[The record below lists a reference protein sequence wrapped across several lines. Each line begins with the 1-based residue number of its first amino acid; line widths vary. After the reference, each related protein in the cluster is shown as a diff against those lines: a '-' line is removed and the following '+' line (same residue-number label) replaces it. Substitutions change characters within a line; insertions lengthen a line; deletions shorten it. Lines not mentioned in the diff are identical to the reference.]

1 MKQLEDKIK
10 DRLDGFESSLPEG
23 DLAEF
28 RTLLGDAAGAGM
40 KRKAAYFAWMVPAA
54 VAAGLA
60 LFIILRPAPEIES
73 IQVIDNGAMVA
84 QVTEP
89 VAIDDST
96 DVVAVKSKPA
106 STRKV
111 QQHHSRAV
119 NNEEYVDNTEKENI
133 AEEASVE
140 IATPEA
146 DSNDSKTVSDTPAN
160 NGGSSP
166 FVPSSISDDK
176 KAVSIKVGPAAAGV
190 LGGSGA
196 IALASLLPSM
206 LNSNVTPNSAPIEYT
221 TEGTISYSD
230 PQPDKKTGN
239 NTHHMPLRAGLSL
252 RVLFNDRWSLTT
264 GVDYSWYSSTIGYSV
279 TGGHKQDAHYI
290 GIPVRADFTIARNRW
305 LDVYVGAGAS
315 ADFCVA
321 AYDAGKKIG
330 KDGVGFSLIGAGG
343 VQFNITDNL
352 GIFLD
357 PTLSWNIPS
366 NNRVLDT
373 YKSEHPFMFSVSTG
387 LRVTIPVTRP
397 DFCLQF

>member
-28 RTLLGDAAGAGM
+28 RTLLGDAAGAGK
-40 KRKAAYFAWMVPAA
+40 KRKASYFAWMVPAA
-54 VAAGLA
+54 IAAGLA
-60 LFIILRPAPEIES
+60 LFFILRPAPEIES
-73 IQVIDNGAMVA
+73 IQVTDNGIMVA
-84 QVTEP
+84 QAVDPVTVEEN
-89 VAIDDST
+89 T
-96 DVVAVKSKPA
+96 DVDAVESNPA
-106 STRKV
+106 VTHKV
-111 QQHHSRAV
+111 QQHHSRTV
-119 NNEEYVDNTEKENI
+119 KEEEYRDYTESENI
-133 AEEASVE
+133 AEEVSVE
-140 IATPEA
+140 VSTPEA
-146 DSNDSKTVSDTPAN
+146 NNYDSKTVSETSSN

-166 FVPSSISDDK
+166 FAHSTISENK

-206 LNSNVTPNSAPIEYT
+206 LSNNVAPAAPQSST

-239 NTHHMPLRAGLSL
+239 NTHNMPLCVGLSL
-252 RVLFNDRWSLTT
+252 RVPFNERWSLTT

-305 LDVYVGAGAS
+305 LNVYIGAGAS

-373 YKSEHPFMFSVSTG
+373 YKSAHPFMFSVSTG
-387 LRVTIPVTRP
+387 LRITVPTRK
-397 DFCLQF
+397 

>member
-10 DRLDGFESSLPEG
+10 DRLEGFESSLPEG

-28 RTLLGDAAGAGM
+28 RTLLDDAAGAGM
-40 KRKAAYFAWMVPAA
+40 KRKSAYLAWMTPAA
-54 VAAGLA
+54 VAAVLA
-60 LFIILRPAPEIES
+60 LFFILRPTPGIEP

-84 QVTEP
+84 QVIEP

-96 DVVAVKSKPA
+96 DVVAVESKPA

-206 LNSNVTPNSAPIEYT
+206 LNSNVTPNTSQSSSVVGPGGTVIEP
-221 TEGTISYSD
+221 G
-230 PQPDKKTGN
+230 PDERTGD
-239 NTHHMPLRAGLSL
+239 NTHHMPLRAGLSI
-252 RVLFNDRWSLTT
+252 RVPFNERWSLTS

-290 GIPVRADFTIARNRW
+290 GIPVRAEFTIARNRW

-321 AYDAGKKIG
+321 AFEAGQKIA
-330 KDGVGFSLIGAGG
+330 KDGVGFTLIGAGG
-343 VQFNITDNL
+343 IQFNITDNL

-373 YKSEHPFMFSVSTG
+373 YKSAHPFMFSVSSG
-387 LRVTIPVTRP
+387 LRVTVPA
-397 DFCLQF
+397 LK

>member
-28 RTLLGDAAGAGM
+28 RTLLGDASGAGM

-54 VAAGLA
+54 IAAGLA

-73 IQVIDNGAMVA
+73 IQVTDNGIMVA
-84 QVTEP
+84 Q
-89 VAIDDST
+89 AIDPVTVEENT
-96 DVVAVKSKPA
+96 DVDAVEFSPA
-106 STRKV
+106 VTQRV
-111 QQHHSRAV
+111 QQHHSRTV
-119 NNEEYVDNTEKENI
+119 KEEEYRDYTESKNI

-140 IATPEA
+140 VATPEA
-146 DSNDSKTVSDTPAN
+146 DSNDNKAVPDTPEN
-160 NGGSSP
+160 NGGTSP
-166 FVPSSISDDK
+166 FAPSTISENK

-190 LGGSGA
+190 LGGSSA

-206 LNSNVTPNSAPIEYT
+206 LSNNVAPAAPQSSP

-230 PQPDKKTGN
+230 PHLDKKTGN
-239 NTHHMPLRAGLSL
+239 NTHNMPLRAGLSI
-252 RVLFNDRWSLTT
+252 RVPFNERWSLTT

-279 TGGHKQDAHYI
+279 TGGHKQDAHYL

-321 AYDAGKKIG
+321 AYDAGKKIA

-373 YKSEHPFMFSVSTG
+373 YKSAHPFMFSGSTG
-387 LRVTIPVTRP
+387 LRITVPTRK
-397 DFCLQF
+397 

>member
-10 DRLDGFESSLPEG
+10 DRLEGFESSLPEG

-28 RTLLGDAAGAGM
+28 RTLLDDAAGAGM
-40 KRKAAYFAWMVPAA
+40 KRKSAYLAWMTPAA
-54 VAAGLA
+54 VAAVLA
-60 LFIILRPAPEIES
+60 LFFILRPTPGIEP

-84 QVTEP
+84 QVIEP

-96 DVVAVKSKPA
+96 DVVVVESKPA

-196 IALASLLPSM
+196 VALASLLPSM
-206 LNSNVTPNSAPIEYT
+206 LNSNVTPNTSQSSSVVGPGGTVIEP
-221 TEGTISYSD
+221 G
-230 PQPDKKTGN
+230 PDERTGD
-239 NTHHMPLRAGLSL
+239 NTHHMPLRAGLSI
-252 RVLFNDRWSLTT
+252 RVPFNERWSLTS

-321 AYDAGKKIG
+321 AFEAGQKIA

-373 YKSEHPFMFSVSTG
+373 YRYDHPFMFSVSTG
-387 LRVTIPVTRP
+387 LRITVPTKK
-397 DFCLQF
+397 

>member
-10 DRLDGFESSLPEG
+10 DRLEGFESSLPEG

-28 RTLLGDAAGAGM
+28 RTLLGDAAGAGK

-60 LFIILRPAPEIES
+60 LFFILRPVPGIEP

-84 QVTEP
+84 QVIEP

-96 DVVAVKSKPA
+96 DVVAVESKPA

-111 QQHHSRAV
+111 QQHHSRTV
-119 NNEEYVDNTEKENI
+119 KKEEHRDYTESENI
-133 AEEASVE
+133 AEETSVE
-140 IATPEA
+140 VTTPGT
-146 DSNDSKTVSDTPAN
+146 DSNDVKIVSDTPEN
-160 NGGSSP
+160 KGGSSP
-166 FVPSSISDDK
+166 FVPSTSSDSK

-196 IALASLLPSM
+196 IALASMLPSM
-206 LNSNVTPNSAPIEYT
+206 LNSNVTPNTSQSSPVVGPGGTVIEP
-221 TEGTISYSD
+221 G
-230 PQPDKKTGN
+230 PDERTGD
-239 NTHHMPLRAGLSL
+239 NTHHMPLRAGLSI
-252 RVLFNDRWSLTT
+252 RIPFNERWSLTT

-315 ADFCVA
+315 ADFCIA
-321 AYDAGKKIG
+321 AFEAGKKIA

-343 VQFNITDNL
+343 IQFNITDNF

-366 NNRVLDT
+366 NSRVLDT

-387 LRVTIPVTRP
+387 LRVTVPIRK
-397 DFCLQF
+397 

>member
-1 MKQLEDKIK
+1 MKQLEERIK
-10 DRLDGFESSLPEG
+10 DRLEGYESSLPEG
-23 DLAEF
+23 DFDEF
-28 RTLLGDAAGAGM
+28 GTLLDKSSGAGS
-40 KRKAAYFAWMVPAA
+40 KHIAAYLAWLTPAA

-60 LFIILRPAPEIES
+60 IFFILRPAPEIES
-73 IQVIDNGAMVA
+73 IQVTDNSIMVA
-84 QVTEP
+84 QAVEP
-89 VAIDDST
+89 VTVEENT
-96 DVVAVKSKPA
+96 DVDAVEFSPA
-106 STRKV
+106 VTQRV
-111 QQHHSRAV
+111 QQHHSRTV
-119 NNEEYVDNTEKENI
+119 KEEEEYRDYTESENI

-140 IATPEA
+140 VSTPEA
-146 DSNDSKTVSDTPAN
+146 NRYDSKTVSETSTN

-166 FVPSSISDDK
+166 FVPSTISENK
-176 KAVSIKVGPAAAGV
+176 KVVSIKVGPAAAGV

-196 IALASLLPSM
+196 IALASMLPSM
-206 LNSNVTPNSAPIEYT
+206 LSNNVAPAAPQSSP

-230 PQPDKKTGN
+230 PQLDKKTGN
-239 NTHHMPLRAGLSL
+239 DTHHMPLSIALSL
-252 RVLFNDRWSLTT
+252 RVPFNDRWSLTT

-305 LDVYVGAGAS
+305 LDVYAGAGAS

-321 AYDAGKKIG
+321 AFEAGQKIG

-373 YKSEHPFMFSVSTG
+373 YKSAHPFMFSVSTG
-387 LRVTIPVTRP
+387 LRVTVPA
-397 DFCLQF
+397 LK

>member
-10 DRLDGFESSLPEG
+10 DRLEGFESSLPEG

-28 RTLLGDAAGAGM
+28 GKLLDKSAVAGT
-40 KRKAAYFAWMVPAA
+40 KRKAVYFAWMAPAA

-60 LFIILRPAPEIES
+60 LFFILRPTPGIGPN
-73 IQVIDNGAMVA
+73 QVIDNDAMVA
-84 QVTEP
+84 QATEP
-89 VAIDDST
+89 IDVDDNA
-96 DVVAVKSKPA
+96 DVDAVESSPDV
-106 STRKV
+106 THKV
-111 QQHHSRAV
+111 QQHYSRTV
-119 NNEEYVDNTEKENI
+119 KEEEYRDYTESENI

-140 IATPEA
+140 VSTPEA
-146 DSNDSKTVSDTPAN
+146 NRYDSKTVSETSTN

-166 FVPSSISDDK
+166 FVPSTISENK
-176 KAVSIKVGPAAAGV
+176 KVVSIKVGPAAAGV

-196 IALASLLPSM
+196 IALANLLPSM
-206 LNSNVTPNSAPIEYT
+206 LSNNVAPATPQSSP

-239 NTHHMPLRAGLSL
+239 NTHNMPLRAGLSL
-252 RVLFNDRWSLTT
+252 RFPFNERWSLTT
-264 GVDYSWYSSTIGYSV
+264 GVEYSQYSSTIGYSV

-305 LDVYVGAGAS
+305 LDVYAGAGAS

-321 AYDAGKKIG
+321 AFEAGQKIG

-357 PTLSWNIPS
+357 PTISWNIPS
-366 NNRVLDT
+366 SNRLLDT
-373 YKSEHPFMFSVSTG
+373 YKSAHPFMFSVSTG
-387 LRVTIPVTRP
+387 LRVTIPVR
-397 DFCLQF
+397 

>member
-10 DRLDGFESSLPEG
+10 DRLEGFESSLPEG

-28 RTLLGDAAGAGM
+28 RTLLDDAADAGA
-40 KRKAAYFAWMVPAA
+40 KRKSAYLAWLTPAA

-60 LFIILRPAPEIES
+60 LFFILRPAPEIEP
-73 IQVIDNGAMVA
+73 IQVTDNGTMVA
-84 QVTEP
+84 QAVEP
-89 VAIDDST
+89 VTVEKNT
-96 DVVAVKSKPA
+96 DVDTVESKPA

-119 NNEEYVDNTEKENI
+119 NNEEPLNNTEKENI
-133 AEEASVE
+133 AEETSVE
-140 IATPEA
+140 VTTPEA
-146 DSNDSKTVSDTPAN
+146 DSNDSKTVSETPAN

-166 FVPSSISDDK
+166 FVPSSISDGK

-206 LNSNVTPNSAPIEYT
+206 LNDNAGHTTPQ
-221 TEGTISYSD
+221 SD
-230 PQPDKKTGN
+230 AGNDGVGKLTDEKTGN
-239 NTHHMPLRAGLSL
+239 DTHHMPLRAGLSL
-252 RVLFNDRWSLTT
+252 RVPFNDRWSLTT

-321 AYDAGKKIG
+321 AFEAGQKIA
-330 KDGVGFSLIGAGG
+330 KDGLGFSLIGVGG
-343 VQFNITDNL
+343 IQFNITDNL

-357 PTLSWNIPS
+357 PTFSWNIPS
-366 NNRVLDT
+366 DSRVLDT
-373 YKSEHPFMFSVSTG
+373 YRSEHPFMFSLSSG
-387 LRVTIPVTRP
+387 IRINIKHK
-397 DFCLQF
+397 

>member
-28 RTLLGDAAGAGM
+28 RTLLDDAAGAGM
-40 KRKAAYFAWMVPAA
+40 KRKAAYFAWMVPATI
-54 VAAGLA
+54 AAGLA
-60 LFIILRPAPEIES
+60 LFFILRPAPGIGPN
-73 IQVIDNGAMVA
+73 QVTDNGIMVA
-84 QVTEP
+84 QAVDPVTVEEN
-89 VAIDDST
+89 T
-96 DVVAVKSKPA
+96 DVDAVEFSPVV
-106 STRKV
+106 TQGI
-111 QQHHSRAV
+111 QQRHSRTV
-119 NNEEYVDNTEKENI
+119 KEEEHRDYTESENI

-140 IATPEA
+140 VSTPEA
-146 DSNDSKTVSDTPAN
+146 NRYDIKTVSETSSN

-166 FVPSSISDDK
+166 FVPSTISENK
-176 KAVSIKVGPAAAGV
+176 KAVSINVGPAAAGV
-190 LGGSGA
+190 LGSSGA

-206 LNSNVTPNSAPIEYT
+206 LNSNVATNTPQSSP
-221 TEGTISYSD
+221 TEGEKYTAD
-230 PQPDKKTGN
+230 PKPDERTDN
-239 NTHHMPLRAGLSL
+239 NTHNMPLRAGLSI
-252 RVLFNDRWSLTT
+252 RVPFNERWSLTT

-321 AYDAGKKIG
+321 AFEAGQKIG

-366 NNRVLDT
+366 NNKVLDT
-373 YKSEHPFMFSVSTG
+373 YKSAHPFIFSVSSG
-387 LRVTIPVTRP
+387 LRVTIPVR
-397 DFCLQF
+397 

>member
-10 DRLDGFESSLPEG
+10 ERLEGFESSLPEG

-28 RTLLGDAAGAGM
+28 RTLLDDAADAGA
-40 KRKAAYFAWMVPAA
+40 KRKSAYLAWMTPAA

-60 LFIILRPAPEIES
+60 LFFILRPAPEIEP
-73 IQVIDNGAMVA
+73 IQVTDNGTMVA
-84 QVTEP
+84 QAVEP
-89 VAIDDST
+89 VTVEKNT
-96 DVVAVKSKPA
+96 DVDAVESKPA
-106 STRKV
+106 VTRKV

-119 NNEEYVDNTEKENI
+119 NNEEPLNNTEKENI
-133 AEEASVE
+133 AEETSVE
-140 IATPEA
+140 VTTPEA
-146 DSNDSKTVSDTPAN
+146 DSNDSKTVSETSAN

-166 FVPSSISDDK
+166 FVPLSISDEK

-206 LNSNVTPNSAPIEYT
+206 LNDNAGHTTPQ
-221 TEGTISYSD
+221 SD
-230 PQPDKKTGN
+230 AGNDGVGKLTDEKTGN
-239 NTHHMPLRAGLSL
+239 DTHHMPLRAGLSL
-252 RVLFNDRWSLTT
+252 RVPFNDRWSLTT

-279 TGGHKQDAHYI
+279 SGGHKQDAHYI

-321 AYDAGKKIG
+321 AFEAGQKIA
-330 KDGVGFSLIGAGG
+330 KDGLGFSLIGVGG
-343 VQFNITDNL
+343 IQFNITDNL

-357 PTLSWNIPS
+357 PTFSWNIPS
-366 NNRVLDT
+366 DSRVLDT
-373 YKSEHPFMFSVSTG
+373 YRSEHPFMFSLSSG
-387 LRVTIPVTRP
+387 IRINIKHK
-397 DFCLQF
+397 